1 MTVTPKSK
9 QGAKTHKHSKA
20 EFERVL
26 TELEK
31 QSREFRTT
39 PAQKMVFGLSAAW
52 VSLAPLYLYLSG
64 IYEVDLQ
71 SSLPIF
77 LLGACVSGVGLF
89 SLYDTLASKK
99 RHEHLKNNSAVTT
112 MTADLHTYTHT
123 YALATL
129 NLLFSL
135 ALTGCVVYVFREYE
149 MGLPVKHL
157 VSVVSALLVC
167 AGLVYGNAL

>member
-1 MTVTPKSK
+1 MARGQQGRGMLPRPPKPVPLPHTPPHH
-9 QGAKTHKHSKA
+9 T
-20 EFERVL
+20 
-26 TELEK
+26 T
-31 QSREFRTT
+31 RT
-39 PAQKMVFGLSAAW
+39 
-52 VSLAPLYLYLSG
+52 
-64 IYEVDLQ
+64 
-71 SSLPIF
+71 
-77 LLGACVSGVGLF
+77 
-89 SLYDTLASKK
+89 
-99 RHEHLKNNSAVTT
+99 
-112 MTADLHTYTHT
+112 HTYTHT